1 MHACIYVNWN
11 VHLARLSLGGPMLGR
26 PARGGSRGG
35 GHGRS
40 RGRTVL
46 PTLTISFSIMF
57 LIYS

>member
-11 VHLARLSLGGPMLGR
+11 VHLARQSLGGPMLGR

-40 RGRTVL
+40 RGRAVL
-46 PTLTISFSIMF
+46 PTLT
-57 LIYS
+57 LY